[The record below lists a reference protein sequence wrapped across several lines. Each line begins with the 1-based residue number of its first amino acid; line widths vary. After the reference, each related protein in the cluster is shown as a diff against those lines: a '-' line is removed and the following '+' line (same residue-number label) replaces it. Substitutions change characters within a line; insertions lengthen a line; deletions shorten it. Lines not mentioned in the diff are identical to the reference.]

1 MRRHGPVI
9 QQCTDCLVFPNVHLY
24 QSGDWMIYMDPS
36 KSIINKV
43 LESNIHQL
51 WMTSVDHVTFQ
62 TFVYKVTN
70 SDHSQNNVIYK

>member
-1 MRRHGPVI
+1 
-9 QQCTDCLVFPNVHLY
+9 
-24 QSGDWMIYMDPS
+24 MIYMDPS